1 MKKSLLT
8 FFASA
13 VLGVTASQA
22 QQLPNAQ
29 FNNWSF
35 DTTKVLDDWRV
46 NDAAGLTGTDSS
58 ARVTNVN
65 VEKSNGIILGELD
78 TDHDPVRGFGIPF
91 TSTDSVSIVLNYKN
105 NSANSVV
112 MISFITADSLA
123 IGGMGGL
130 IPIALPNVGDVEFT
144 RDTVFKFKAPVGT
157 AQLLLAPFV
166 ESPFGENPNLG
177 AFLEIEDIK
186 LIEFNNNNTILPL
199 PNGTFNNWTKKITPN
214 LEGWKSNNGE
224 NNEVFL
230 SVDTLAQDEYAVKLE
245 SKGDNNNVRGGE
257 LRLGDMSW
265 NNNVT
270 TVIPGAKLAKLPSKI
285 LLNYHYNTVGN
296 DSAVVSIMLTK
307 HRGDTTA
314 IVGQSNAKL
323 GKNNGFELVEIPVW
337 MYKEETSADSIAIKI
352 TSSDYKSP
360 SNTSIL
366 LLDSIA
372 LGYPLVL
379 SSNATAYA
387 TENRLISPNP
397 SSGVLAIR
405 STLSGVSELTVRNL
419 LGEVVFSNSFV
430 QSETIDLSA
439 QTKGVYLIQVS
450 NGIDTITEKLVIK

>member
-8 FFASA
+8 LLASA
-13 VLGVTASQA
+13 LLGITVSQA

-224 NNEVFL
+224 NDQVFL
-230 SVDTLAQDEYAVKLE
+230 SVDTLGQDEYAVKLE

-257 LRLGDMSW
+257 LRLGDMNW

-285 LLNYHYNTVGN
+285 LLNYHYNTVG
-296 DSAVVSIMLTK
+296 
-307 HRGDTTA
+307 
-314 IVGQSNAKL
+314 
-323 GKNNGFELVEIPVW
+323 
-337 MYKEETSADSIAIKI
+337 
-352 TSSDYKSP
+352 
-360 SNTSIL
+360 
-366 LLDSIA
+366 
-372 LGYPLVL
+372 
-379 SSNATAYA
+379 
-387 TENRLISPNP
+387 
-397 SSGVLAIR
+397 
-405 STLSGVSELTVRNL
+405 
-419 LGEVVFSNSFV
+419 
-430 QSETIDLSA
+430 
-439 QTKGVYLIQVS
+439 
-450 NGIDTITEKLVIK
+450 

>member
-8 FFASA
+8 LLASA
-13 VLGVTASQA
+13 LLGITVSQA

-166 ESPFGENPNLG
+166 ESPFGENPTLG

-186 LIEFNNNNTILPL
+186 LVAFKNGNTILPL
-199 PNGTFNNWTKKITPN
+199 PNGTFNNWSKKVTAN
-214 LEGWKSNNGE
+214 LEEWKSNNGE
-224 NNEVFL
+224 NDQVFL
-230 SVDTLAQDEYAVKLE
+230 SVDTLGQDEYAVKLE

-257 LRLGDMSW
+257 LRLGDMNW

-360 SNTSIL
+360 SNTSVL

-379 SSNATAYA
+379 SNNATAYA

-419 LGEVVFSNSFV
+419 LGEVVFSNS
-430 QSETIDLSA
+430 
-439 QTKGVYLIQVS
+439 
-450 NGIDTITEKLVIK
+450 